1 LTFCGLSLLAAAMA
15 DLVNWALVIGTDV
28 GVLYFLGFKSLVY
41 LLAGSLLGGGLHPMA
56 GHLIAGVVLAC
67 WQPGW
72 LAGWLCHC
80 TRQQGA
86 AIAVVSRVCGWC
98 RRTIFHPFEC

>member
-1 LTFCGLSLLAAAMA
+1 MA

-56 GHLIAGVVLAC
+56 GHLIAGVCLSC
-67 WQPGW
+67 CLKGW
-72 LAGWLCHC
+72 LAVPPDPAAGNCRVRLLLC
-80 TRQQGA
+80 
-86 AIAVVSRVCGWC
+86 SRVCGC
-98 RRTIFHPFEC
+98 CGRTVFHPSTFGS